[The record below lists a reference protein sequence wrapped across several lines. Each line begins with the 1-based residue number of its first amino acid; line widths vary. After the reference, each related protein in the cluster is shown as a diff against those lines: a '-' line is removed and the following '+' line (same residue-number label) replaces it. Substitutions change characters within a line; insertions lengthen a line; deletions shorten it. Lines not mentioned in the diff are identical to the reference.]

1 MPDNENKKTSEKKY
15 VSGRRNLFGRTQ
27 IFTDVD
33 EITAENVVD
42 VLNRATAIHFKNKNE
57 INYLYDYYRGK
68 QPIIDR
74 IKEIRPEICNVIVE
88 NWANAIVSFKVGY
101 LCSSPV
107 QYISATKGNDEI
119 SKNVDILNDYM
130 ENDCKSAKDR
140 DLFEW
145 QMICGTSYRAA
156 FPDELNV
163 FESFI
168 PDPRECFVI
177 YSNKLGKKP
186 LGGVYVT
193 QNVSPVKE
201 TIYTVYTDKY
211 IFTVKDRTVETEPH
225 IMGMIPIIEYPAN
238 NARLGSFEIVLDIL
252 NAINNIDSNRLD
264 GVEQF
269 IQSLMIIYNA
279 TLGDETAN
287 SIREKGLIELKSV
300 GEAKADVKILNEQ
313 LNQDQTQTLKED
325 LIQRMREIVGLPSQ
339 GDGNTGDSSNN
350 GAQIL
355 KGGWENA
362 ETRAKDSTTMFKR
375 SERSYIK
382 LILSILTR
390 KSLIKLSP
398 MEVEPSFTRWNY
410 ENIQVKAQV
419 LTMMLASEKIA
430 PKLAFESCGMFIDP
444 EQAYRE
450 SMAYFEDNYDRRT
463 EQSTDGVDDNG
474 EGLKGQ
480 EETV

>member
-1 MPDNENKKTSEKKY
+1 MSNKKGKRAY
-15 VSGRRNLFGRTQ
+15 GRHLFGRTQ

-33 EITAENVVD
+33 EITSDNVAS
-42 VLNRATAIHFKNKNE
+42 VLQNVIHIHQKNKNE

-74 IKEIRPEICNVIVE
+74 IKEIRPEICNRIVE

-107 QYISATKGNDEI
+107 QYVSATKGNDSI
-119 SKNVDILNDYM
+119 SANVDKLNDYM

-140 DLFEW
+140 NLFEW

-156 FPDELNV
+156 FPDKTNL

-186 LGGVYVT
+186 LCGVYIT
-193 QNVSPVKE
+193 STTSPVRE
-201 TIYTVYTDKY
+201 EIYTVYTDKF
-211 IFTVKDRTVETEPH
+211 IFTVKNGAVETEPH
-225 IMGMIPIIEYPAN
+225 IIGLIPIIEYPAN

-252 NAINNIDSNRLD
+252 NAINDIDSNRLD

-350 GAQIL
+350 GAQLL

-362 ETRAKDSTTMFKR
+362 ETRAKDSTTIFKM
-375 SERSYIK
+375 SERKYIE
-382 LILSILTR
+382 LVISILSR
-390 KSLIKLSP
+390 KNKISLSP
-398 MEVEPSFTRWNY
+398 LDVEPRFTRWNY
-410 ENIQVKAQV
+410 ENIQTKAQV

-430 PKLAFESCGMFIDP
+430 PKLAFESCGMFTDP

-450 SMAYFEDNYDRRT
+450 SMAYIEENNDRRI
-463 EQSTDGVDDNG
+463 EQSANGNGVDG
-474 EGLKGQ
+474 KQPERQ
-480 EETV
+480 EEDG